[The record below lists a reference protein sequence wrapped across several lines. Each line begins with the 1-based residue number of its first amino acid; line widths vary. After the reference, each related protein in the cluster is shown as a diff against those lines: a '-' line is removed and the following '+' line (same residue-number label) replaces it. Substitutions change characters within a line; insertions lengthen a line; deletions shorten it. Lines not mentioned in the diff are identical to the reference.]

1 MVSCRRGGKQR
12 LRHLRGNVFDLVSP
26 AMGGDPHPWS
36 FGDGSYKPLG
46 GHSRGSF
53 LGLELGDLIRNRS
66 CLLLILLGGRSGA
79 GKKRA
84 VEKGRTSF
92 VKKPGLHSEMP
103 HSYMD
108 IKTLVPI
115 SNPAPEL
122 TLMLAPTSPNHH
134 TPSDLYLVSLAFLI
148 LPLYQ
153 IVGGAQASTLQ
164 PFLIELFRYFDWIVQ
179 RSENV
184 LRHHQT
190 PVHVIEAWMRFLT
203 MAPSQL

>member
-1 MVSCRRGGKQR
+1 
-12 LRHLRGNVFDLVSP
+12 
-26 AMGGDPHPWS
+26 
-36 FGDGSYKPLG
+36 
-46 GHSRGSF
+46 
-53 LGLELGDLIRNRS
+53 
-66 CLLLILLGGRSGA
+66 
-79 GKKRA
+79 
-84 VEKGRTSF
+84 
-92 VKKPGLHSEMP
+92 
-103 HSYMD
+103 MD

-122 TLMLAPTSPNHH
+122 TLMLAPNSPNHH

-153 IVGGAQASTLQ
+153 IAGGAQASTLQ
-164 PFLIELFRYFDWIVQ
+164 PFPIELFRYLNWIVQ